1 MSNEMKTSTQNQLDD
16 LTYTIGESLR
26 EAWMKGYGE
35 ALRQI
40 TEAITER
47 TQHAADTHLA
57 GLNIALAII
66 KEESL

>member
-1 MSNEMKTSTQNQLDD
+1 MSTTNQQLDD
-16 LTYTIGESLR
+16 LTYTMGEALR

-47 TQHAADTHLA
+47 KSHSADIHQE

-66 KEESL
+66 KQESL